1 MGANESIR
9 LRTTPGET
17 KNIVVKINQEFDTID
32 FLSLKITQE
41 EAYRN
46 FCSDYGVVAGRVI
59 ANDGFGVA
67 NAKISI
73 FIPLS
78 SEDQED
84 PIISSLYP
92 YFTPTDTDGRGIRYN
107 LLPSSGK
114 SFDVTIKVP
123 NTLNGQIQDPNNS
136 YFSALNKNFSSL
148 GSFIQG
154 SVWDLVP
161 GESIFGVN
169 GSSKWRRTIVAN
181 SGPETVVG
189 TFPSKTKML
198 NNDSLLEIHEKYY
211 KYTTTTNNSGD
222 YIIFGVPTGVRTL
235 HMDVDL
241 SDIGGD
247 SLIPDDFI
255 STGFPPSQFDLIE
268 GNLKFKSSSNLDTL
282 AQIEGQNLSVDVI
295 PFWGNTEQCEIGI
308 TRQDFNL
315 TKQINPSALLVFEA
329 FANQDSGRY
338 IKKDGGLAPCGS
350 AGGDD
355 DEVGAMFLMG
365 NLGVGVEACQI
376 IDNIPGDFL
385 PTRTFPDGKVIY
397 TIPMFENRKVTNEF
411 GDIVDGDDANG
422 IGIPTAGNYNIFV
435 YSLTNN
441 HFVEDTDSVGFGTHL
456 IRQVRYL
463 YDIEKNKRLVYTVGT
478 ASQLHDNDGSEK
490 KTNAIVVNGT
500 NYFAGGSNLNFPS
513 TNKFGSDV
521 VFSAIDGAENLN
533 NYPIVHGSLY
543 FRRFEVDVDNQQDLR
558 YCSKT
563 VRDYSTSGFY
573 GVPPTASNWLY
584 QGSIENDGGPRNPT
598 YGALHITN
606 LLKFFKPF
614 GGNLKETSADNWIFN
629 NQPVN
634 PGSNEVDISNQTY
647 PITSSAGVNNEGE
660 VDNIP
665 VGLDTIVEPSSP
677 QYTSF
682 NTKIVRTNTGPDGG
696 RLGDLMAS
704 QSMGEKSKE
713 GRYFFY
719 FGLKADNTVLTKLKS
734 FLGV

>member
-1 MGANESIR
+1 MRTNESIR
-9 LRTTPGET
+9 LRTEPGSNT
-17 KNIVVKINQEFDTID
+17 NINVKIEQEFDTID
-32 FLSLKITQE
+32 FLSLKITQQD
-41 EAYRN
+41 AYRN

-59 ANDGFGVA
+59 ANDGFGIA
-67 NAKISI
+67 NAKISV

-78 SEDQED
+78 SEDEED

-92 YFTPTDTDGRGIRYN
+92 YFTPTDVDDAGVRYN
-107 LLPSSGK
+107 LLPELGK
-114 SFDVTIKVP
+114 NFTTKIKVP
-123 NTLNGQIQDPNNS
+123 NSPLGNYNNPEDFYAS
-136 YFSALNKNFSSL
+136 FDDFTPL
-148 GSFIQG
+148 GSYVQG
-154 SVWDLVP
+154 STWEQIFE
-161 GESIFGVN
+161 ESIFGAGGYSVWKRN
-169 GSSKWRRTIVAN
+169 VVAN
-181 SGPETVVG
+181 SGPETPVG

-198 NNDSLLEIHEKYY
+198 NNNVLLEIYDKYY
-211 KYTTTTNNSGD
+211 TYTTTTNGSGD
-222 YIIFGVPTGVRTL
+222 YMLFGVPTGVKTL

-255 STGFPPSQFDLIE
+255 STGFPPSQFNSIG
-268 GNLKFKSSSNLDTL
+268 GNLRFKSSSNLDEL
-282 AQIEGQNLSVDVI
+282 PQIESQNISVEVI
-295 PFWGNTEQCEIGI
+295 PFWGNLEQCEIGI

-329 FANQDSGRY
+329 FANKESSRY
-338 IKKDGGLAPCGS
+338 IKKSTNSGPGCGS

-355 DEVGAMFLMG
+355 DKIGAMLLMG
-365 NLGVGVEACQI
+365 NLGVGVEACES
-376 IDNIPGDFL
+376 IDGVGVGDFL

-397 TIPMFENRKVTNEF
+397 TIPMWDERKVTNEF
-411 GDIVDGDDANG
+411 GDIVDGDDANE
-422 IGIPTAGNYNIFV
+422 IGIPTAGKYNIFV

-441 HFVEDTDSVGFGTHL
+441 HFVGDTDSVGFGTHL
-456 IRQVRYL
+456 VREVKYL
-463 YDIEKNKRLVYTVGT
+463 YDIENQKRLVYTVGT
-478 ASQLHDNDGSEK
+478 ASQLHDGVPER

-543 FRRFEVDVDNQQDLR
+543 FRRFEVDVDNGQDLR
-558 YCSKT
+558 YCTKT
-563 VRDYSTSGFY
+563 VRDYSNSGFY

-584 QGSIENDGGPRNPT
+584 QGDISNTSGPRNPT

-606 LLKFFKPF
+606 LLKLFKPF
-614 GGNLKETSADNWIFN
+614 GGSLSETSADNFIFN
-629 NQPVN
+629 NQTVN
-634 PGSNEVDISNQTY
+634 PGSNGVDISNQTY
-647 PITSSAGVNNEGE
+647 PITSSVGVNNQGE

-682 NTKIVRTNTGPDGG
+682 NTKIVRTNTGSGDGK
-696 RLGDLMAS
+696 LGDLMVG

-719 FGLKADNTVLTKLKS
+719 FGLKANNTVLTKLKS